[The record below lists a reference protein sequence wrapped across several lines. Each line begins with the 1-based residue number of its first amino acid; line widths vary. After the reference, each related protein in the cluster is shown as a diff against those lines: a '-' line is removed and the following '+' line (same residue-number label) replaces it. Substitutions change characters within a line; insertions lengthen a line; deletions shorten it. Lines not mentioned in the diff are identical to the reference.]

1 MTKVLCAVFFAL
13 GMGAGILI
21 HSVITKRRVR
31 RLSADLESVV
41 RGEGTM
47 LSQVCREGP
56 YGLLASQLE
65 LAVLRSQREAQRLE
79 TEKQT
84 LRKFTDGIS
93 HQIKTPLAGIVSYLE
108 LLSRGE
114 TDPSRLQKITSATEL
129 AGRIEGLVRG
139 LLELSRV
146 ENGIAL
152 RYVRL
157 SARELGENACQIA
170 LGEWCGGREVK
181 IAIPDGLWLRGDE
194 KWLTQVLVNLVS
206 NALRYSSGAVE
217 ISAQSAERTVIF
229 RITNPGSLSSEVLS
243 HMFQRFYRAEPDG
256 RGFGL
261 GLPLARAVA
270 RLHKGDLRAEN
281 TEKGVALV
289 LSLPKNDCAE
299 PYITAS

>member
-1 MTKVLCAVFFAL
+1 MIAVLCAVFTVL
-13 GMGAGILI
+13 GFGTGFLVHRA
-21 HSVITKRRVR
+21 VTKRRLL
-31 RLSADLESVV
+31 RLICDLEPVM

-47 LSQVCREGP
+47 LSQVCREGE

-65 LAVLRSQREAQRLE
+65 LSVLRSQRAAERLE
-79 TEKQT
+79 NEKQT

-108 LLSRGE
+108 LLSRDE
-114 TDPSRLQKITSATEL
+114 TDPGKLQKLDSAASL

-152 RYVRL
+152 RYCRL
-157 SARELGENACQIA
+157 SAWELGENAVQIA
-170 LGEWCGGREVK
+170 LGERGGEGAVK
-181 IAIPDGLWLRGDE
+181 NLIPEGLYLRGDE

-206 NALRYSSGAVE
+206 NALRYSSGEVVL
-217 ISAQSAERTVIF
+217 SAQAAERTVII
-229 RITNPGSLSSEVLS
+229 RVTNPGSLSSEVME
-243 HMFQRFYRAEPDG
+243 HMFERFYRADPDG
-256 RGFGL
+256 EGFGL

-281 TEKGVALV
+281 TEKGASLV
-289 LSLPKNDCAE
+289 LSLPVNDCAE